1 MGTGDEVGTQSRAAA
16 PMVEARGLV
25 KRFGSVLAL
34 DGLNVAIRRGETYGL
49 LGPNGSGKTTF
60 IRMIAGL
67 VRPTSGELVV
77 MGHRVP
83 AEASKV
89 LPHLG
94 YMTQQ
99 QALYNDLSVWENV
112 DFFARIF
119 GLNEK
124 EARQARVREVL
135 ELVELLDRKG
145 STVGTLSGGM
155 KQRLSLACT
164 LVHNPELVLLD
175 EPTVGVD
182 PQLRQTFWGYFRLLN
197 DRGVTIVVSSH
208 VMDEADRCDRL
219 GLIRYGVLL
228 AEGTPQELKT
238 LGGSDDLEDAF
249 LALSKGKKVANL
261 AQVDSVEQV
270 EEVVR

>member
-1 MGTGDEVGTQSRAAA
+1 MVMVERDGAGAGATGA

-25 KRFGSVLAL
+25 KKFAEVRAL
-34 DGLNVAIRRGETYGL
+34 DGLSLAIRRGETYGL

-60 IRMIAGL
+60 IRMLAGL

-99 QALYNDLSVWENV
+99 QALYTDLSVWENV
-112 DFFARIF
+112 EFFARIF
-119 GLNEK
+119 GLKEK
-124 EARQARVREVL
+124 EARHGRVREVL
-135 ELVELLDRKG
+135 ELVELLDRKD
-145 STVGTLSGGM
+145 SAVGTLSGGM
-155 KQRLSLACT
+155 KQRVSLACA

-182 PQLRQTFWGYFRLLN
+182 PQLRQTFWGYFRMLN
-197 DRGVTIVVSSH
+197 ARGVTIVVSSH

-219 GLIRYGVLL
+219 GLIRNGVLL
-228 AEGTPQELKT
+228 AEGTPGELKA
-238 LGGSDDLEDAF
+238 LGGSEDLEDAF
-249 LALSKGKKVANL
+249 LALSSREKVAE
-261 AQVDSVEQV
+261 A
-270 EEVVR
+270 VR

>member
-1 MGTGDEVGTQSRAAA
+1 
-16 PMVEARGLV
+16 MVEARNLV
-25 KRFGSVLAL
+25 KKFGDVLAL
-34 DGLNVAIRRGETYGL
+34 DGLRVSIRRGETYGL

-67 VRPTSGELVV
+67 VRPTSGELTV
-77 MGHRVP
+77 MGRRVP

-99 QALYNDLSVWENV
+99 QALYNDLTVWENV
-112 DFFARIF
+112 SFFARIF
-119 GLNEK
+119 GLNDK
-124 EARQARVREVL
+124 EARHKRVTEVL
-135 ELVELLDRKG
+135 ELVELLPRK
-145 STVGTLSGGM
+145 SSHVATLSGGM

-182 PQLRQTFWGYFRLLN
+182 PQLRQTFWGYFRMLN
-197 DRGVTIVVSSH
+197 ARGVTIVVSSH

-228 AEGTPQELKT
+228 AEGTPSELKA
-238 LGGSDDLEDAF
+238 LGGSDELEDAF
-249 LALSKGKKVANL
+249 LALAGKEKVAEGVL
-261 AQVDSVEQV
+261 
-270 EEVVR
+270 

>member
-1 MGTGDEVGTQSRAAA
+1 MEA

-25 KRFGSVLAL
+25 KKFGEVLAL
-34 DGLNVAIRRGETYGL
+34 DGLSLAIRRGETYGL

-60 IRMIAGL
+60 IRMMAGL

-99 QALYNDLSVWENV
+99 QALYSDLSVWENV
-112 DFFARIF
+112 EFFARIF
-119 GLNEK
+119 GLKEK
-124 EARQARVREVL
+124 EARHSRVREVL
-135 ELVELLDRKG
+135 ELVELLDRKA
-145 STVGTLSGGM
+145 SAVGTLSGGM
-155 KQRLSLACT
+155 KQRVSLACT
-164 LVHNPELVLLD
+164 LVHNPDLVLLD

-182 PQLRQTFWGYFRLLN
+182 PQLRQTFWGYFRMLN
-197 DRGVTIVVSSH
+197 ARGVTIVVSSH

-219 GLIRYGVLL
+219 GLIRNGVLL
-228 AEGTPQELKT
+228 AEGTPEELKA
-238 LGGSDDLEDAF
+238 LGGSEDLEDAF
-249 LALSKGKKVANL
+249 LALSSREKVAEAAL
-261 AQVDSVEQV
+261 
-270 EEVVR
+270 